1 MFRVR
6 GRMLE
11 YRFLSI
17 LDSMKNLIVDFGV
30 WRRVLCV
37 LWSGSYRFSRILVYS
52 STFRCL
58 SSSSIKIAM

>member
-17 LDSMKNLIVDFGV
+17 LDSMKNLMVDFGV

-37 LWSGSYRFSRILVYS
+37 LWSGSYRFSRILAYS
-52 STFRCL
+52 STF
-58 SSSSIKIAM
+58 